1 MPITISTPRGM
12 IISDGKS
19 KCQLTWNPAFATQ
32 RTQDFNKRQA
42 FIDSE
47 VLRYCS
53 GMVPFRT
60 GTLEASGRLGTVVGS
75 GVVQYIAP
83 YARRQYYDTADSRP
97 YDGQR
102 GAHWFERMKAAH
114 REQILQG
121 AQKM

>member
-1 MPITISTPRGM
+1 MQINISTPRGTL
-12 IISDGKS
+12 ISDGKNS
-19 KCQLTWNPAFATQ
+19 CELVWNSSFGSQ

-47 VLRYCS
+47 VLRHCS
-53 GMVPFRT
+53 HMVPFRT
-60 GTLEASGRLGTVVGS
+60 GTLEKSGILGTVIGS
-75 GVVQYIAP
+75 GEIQYLVP

-102 GAHWFERMKAAH
+102 GAHWFERMKAAYKD
-114 REQILQG
+114 QILKG